1 MLDSLLD
8 NECAVSSPSPR
19 NHFLFRVINFHFHNN
34 QKSAIPID
42 ARVWYQE
49 SVFVVKIMLFLC
61 FLLTQSHWCIQD
73 AIEHQPL
80 PVGCDAIKWNI
91 DFLGIPVYVDIV
103 GKKNSNVSENLQV
116 IQLCTYRDFIFN
128 HWHHKNIQCF
138 KYKVTL
144 WLCGAWIISIAKLH
158 WHGY

>member
-1 MLDSLLD
+1 MTTNVLFHPPPPEITSCFVWSTFIVTTIENPQYLLMLESDTKNLFSLLKL
-8 NECAVSSPSPR
+8 CYIC
-19 NHFLFRVINFHFHNN
+19 LF
-34 QKSAIPID
+34 S
-42 ARVWYQE
+42 
-49 SVFVVKIMLFLC
+49 
-61 FLLTQSHWCIQD
+61 LTQSHWCIQD

-80 PVGCDAIKWNI
+80 PVWCDAIKWNI

-144 WLCGAWIISIAKLH
+144 WFCGAWIISIAKLH
-158 WHGY
+158 WHDY

>member
-1 MLDSLLD
+1 MGIS
-8 NECAVSSPSPR
+8 NVRFSSWQRMCCFIPLP
-19 NHFLFRVINFHFHNN
+19 
-34 QKSAIPID
+34 QKSLPVSCDQLSLSQQSKI
-42 ARVWYQE
+42 RNTYWYQE
-49 SVFVVKIMLFLC
+49 SVFVVKIMLFLS

-144 WLCGAWIISIAKLH
+144 WFCGAWIISIAKLH